1 MAFKLKTLTTYILT
15 LGIAL
20 ASVPFA
26 AAKPDE
32 GMFAPDQISKLNL
45 PQKGLKIKPTDIY
58 NPNGGGLSEAIVSLS
73 IGCTAEFVS
82 PQGLILTNH
91 HCGIDALVAAST
103 TEKNLLSTGYKA
115 DSRANELPAK
125 DYSLSIPERTEDV
138 TAKII
143 KGTENLTGDALAAAL
158 KKNVEDLEKAEKAKA
173 PKGSSVRIQSLNNG
187 FFYYLYQTKQI
198 KDVRVVYSP
207 PENIGEF
214 GGDPDNFEWTR
225 HGGDFTF
232 LRAYVAPDG
241 TPAEYSTNNVPYQP
255 KKYLTLSIA
264 GLKENDF
271 TMVMGYP
278 GGTTRY
284 RESQAIDFAQNVNL
298 PFVVS
303 FLEAQVRGLN
313 EIGAND
319 EAKRIKLQADVFGLL
334 NSIKAFK
341 GGVTGLQRGDV
352 VAARKAE
359 EAKLAAWIAANPA
372 RQQKYGNLLPD
383 FAKAYQNYYATSARD
398 RVLRTF
404 PGALTPAAQTPLPVF
419 KQVFDAV
426 QAVQK
431 GTTLTA
437 EKRAEISKIYADRE
451 PVSERETLKFLL
463 QATAELPDNQKFAPA
478 ETLFNRFKGQ
488 ARRSAEETFAE
499 SIAEKDFA
507 TPEAIYALYD
517 LKADKLTE
525 KYPNVVAFMTALAAE
540 QSNIVA
546 RQQKFAPEANRLRKL
561 YLEAMSEMKGTK
573 PYPDANFT
581 QRLTY
586 GYVKGYSPREAE
598 VRSPF
603 TTLKGVIE
611 KDTGVKPF
619 DVPPGLKNLQ
629 RTQDFGRYG
638 VNGTVPVDFLTN
650 NDIIG
655 GNSGSPVLNAYG
667 EQVGLAFDSDYEG
680 LGNDYF
686 FSQPYGR
693 TVCVDIRYVLF
704 VTEKFGGAGW
714 ILNELTI
721 KGAPAKAR
729 RANG

>member
-1 MAFKLKTLTTYILT
+1 MGFKLKSFTTYLLTFGIL
-15 LGIAL
+15 LS
-20 ASVPFA
+20 SVPFA

-32 GMFAPDQISKLNL
+32 GMFTPDQIAGL
-45 PQKGLKIKPTDIY
+45 PLAQKGLKIKPTDIY
-58 NPNGGGLSEAIVSLS
+58 NPKGGGLSEAIVSLS

-82 PQGLILTNH
+82 PEGLILTNH
-91 HCGIDALVAAST
+91 HCGFEALVAAST
-103 TEKNLLSTGYKA
+103 VEKNYGSLGYKA
-115 DSRANELPAK
+115 DSRTDELPAK
-125 DYSLSIPERTEDV
+125 DYSLDIPERTEDV
-138 TAKII
+138 TAKIV
-143 KGTENLTGDALAAAL
+143 KGTENLTGDALAQAL
-158 KKNVEDLEKAEKAKA
+158 KKNTDDLQAAEKAKA
-173 PKGSSVRIQSLNNG
+173 PKGSTIRIQSLNNG

-198 KDVRVVYSP
+198 KDIRVVYAP

-241 TPAEYSTNNVPYQP
+241 TSAEYSASNVPYKP
-255 KKYLTLSIA
+255 KKFLTLSIN

-271 TMVMGYP
+271 TMILGYP

-284 RESQAIDFAQNVNL
+284 RESQSIAYAENVNL
-298 PFVVS
+298 PFVVD
-303 FLEAQVRGLN
+303 FLTAQANGLKAV
-313 EIGAND
+313 GDAD
-319 EAKRIKLQADVFGLL
+319 EAKRVKLQGDVFGIL
-334 NSIKAFK
+334 NSLKAFK
-341 GGVTGLQRGDV
+341 GGITGLKRGKV
-352 VAARKAE
+352 VAARQAE
-359 EAKLAAWIAANPA
+359 EAKLAAWIRANPA
-372 RQQKYGNLLPD
+372 RQQKYGNLLSD
-383 FAKAYQNYYATSARD
+383 LASVYQIYYATAARD

-404 PGALTPAAQTPLPVF
+404 PGTLTPPAQTPLPVF

-431 GTTLTA
+431 GTALTDA
-437 EKRAEISKIYADRE
+437 KRADIKEIYAGRE
-451 PVSERETLKFLL
+451 PVAERETLKFLL
-463 QATAELPDNQKFAPA
+463 KATAELPETQQFAPA
-478 ETLFNRFKGQ
+478 ETLFNRFKGT

-499 SIAEKDFA
+499 SIVERDFA
-507 TPEAIYALYD
+507 TPEAVYALYD
-517 LKADKLTE
+517 LKPEKLTE
-525 KYPNVVAFMTALAAE
+525 KYPNIVAFMNALAAE
-540 QSNIVA
+540 QTNIFA
-546 RQQKFAPEANRLRKL
+546 RQQKLAPESNRLRKL
-561 YLEAMSEMKGTK
+561 YIEAMSEMKGAK

-581 QRLTY
+581 QRFTF
-586 GYVKGYSPREAE
+586 GKVQGYSPREAE
-598 VRSPF
+598 FRTPF

-619 DVPPGLKNLQ
+619 DVPQKLKDLQ
-629 RTQDFGRYG
+629 NAKDFGRYG
-638 VNGTVPVDFLTN
+638 AGDSVPVDFLTN

-686 FSQPYGR
+686 FSEPYGR

-721 KGAPAKAR
+721 KGAPAKAK
-729 RANG
+729 RAGV